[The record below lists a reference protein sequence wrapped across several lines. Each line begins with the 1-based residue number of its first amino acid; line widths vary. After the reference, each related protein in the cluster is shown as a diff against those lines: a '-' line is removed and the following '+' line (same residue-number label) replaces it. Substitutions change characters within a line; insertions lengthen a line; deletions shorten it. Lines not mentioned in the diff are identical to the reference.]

1 LQAVLSPMMNGRT
14 SSGDDPFSDLS
25 AASPDTQPRQPQLK
39 RKIIHDQLSRFVHV
53 FFHESLAIRAVCLL
67 VTGI

>member
-25 AASPDTQPRQPQLK
+25 AASPDTQPRHQQLK
-39 RKIIHDQLSRFVHV
+39 NRKLFMIN
-53 FFHESLAIRAVCLL
+53 
-67 VTGI
+67 

>member
-1 LQAVLSPMMNGRT
+1 MLYLPQAVLSPMMNGRT

-39 RKIIHDQLSRFVHV
+39 QKYFLHR
-53 FFHESLAIRAVCLL
+53 
-67 VTGI
+67 